1 MGVLQVTR
9 SPIWVQPTACTQGS
23 STNLQSQNMFSRLL
37 SAFAGRSGRARKQRQ
52 AQKEETEAQGKHE
65 LIEGVRGKIVD
76 LIVIVTDPD
85 ELEIDIRFQDNTS
98 VGIQLET
105 WTRLWIENIELM
117 RWKDGN
123 ATVVKKLL

>member
-9 SPIWVQPTACTQGS
+9 SPFRVQPTACTQR
-23 STNLQSQNMFSRLL
+23 STINLQSQNMLSRLL
-37 SAFAGRSGRARKQRQ
+37 SAFAGRRARARKQRQ
-52 AQKEETEAQGKHE
+52 APQEETEEQGKYE
-65 LIEGVRGKIVD
+65 LIQGVRGKIVD

-105 WTRLWIENIELM
+105 QTRLWIENMDLM

-123 ATVVKKLL
+123 ATLVKKLF

>member
-9 SPIWVQPTACTQGS
+9 SPFRVQPTACTQR
-23 STNLQSQNMFSRLL
+23 STINPQPQNMLSRLL
-37 SAFAGRSGRARKQRQ
+37 SAFAGRRARARKQKQLRQ
-52 AQKEETEAQGKHE
+52 AETEAQGKYE

-98 VGIQLET
+98 LGIQLET
-105 WTRLWIENIELM
+105 WTRLSIDNMIST
-117 RWKDGN
+117 R
-123 ATVVKKLL
+123 